1 MAQTG
6 YTPIK
11 LYYSTT
17 ASASPS
23 SGNLANGELAIN
35 IADMKLFAK
44 NSGGTVISIM
54 NNPAGLLYPTADG
67 TNGQVLTTNG
77 SGTLS
82 FTTLNALPS
91 QTGNAGKYLYTDG
104 STASWQ
110 FTGASADGVIWE
122 NAVTVNSNYTLQ
134 TSKNGFSVGPITIAS
149 GASVTVPSGQ
159 RWVVI

>member
-6 YTPIK
+6 YTPIQ
-11 LYYSTT
+11 LYYSSTT
-17 ASASPS
+17 TNVPSA
-23 SGNLANGELAIN
+23 GNLANGELAIN

-44 NSGGTVISIM
+44 NGSGNVISLM
-54 NNPAGLLYPTADG
+54 NNPAGLTYPTADG

-77 SGTLS
+77 SGTLT

-91 QTGNAGKYLYTDG
+91 QTGNAGKYLYTNG
-104 STASWQ
+104 TTASWE

-122 NAVTVNSNYTLQ
+122 NALTVNSNYTLQ

-149 GASVTVPSGQ
+149 GASVTVPTGQ
-159 RWVVI
+159 RWVII